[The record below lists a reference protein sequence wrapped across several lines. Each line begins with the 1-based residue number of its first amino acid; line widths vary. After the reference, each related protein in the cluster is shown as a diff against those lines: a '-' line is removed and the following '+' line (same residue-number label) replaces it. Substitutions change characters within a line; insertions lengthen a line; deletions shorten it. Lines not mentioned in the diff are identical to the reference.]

1 VEPAVGN
8 QRDNPVGIRWK
19 TLPRLW
25 TEAVDDGAMDE
36 AEVAYWMSSRFRL
49 PPL

>member
-1 VEPAVGN
+1 VEN
-8 QRDNPVGIRWK
+8 
-19 TLPRLW
+19 LPRLW
-25 TEAVDDGAMDE
+25 IEAVDDVAMDE